1 MRSMHPPVQWCKM
14 QLKDKDQCDFIWY
27 LNTDSK
33 EAPGIRQWLNIGDKY
48 SEYKAFNRRVLKPSF
63 DEINESTSDIQIS
76 FKPLRNGRRAP
87 IYALDM
93 HIESKHKANIIEQ
106 KKNKKK
112 KATAL
117 LNISCIKVNFIFS
130 FYSWV
135 KIICS
140 AKSVTFK

>member
-1 MRSMHPPVQWCKM
+1 MALNQRESKSLTCLRKNTAPGLRS
-14 QLKDKDQCDFIWY
+14 
-27 LNTDSK
+27 NTDSK

-106 KKNKKK
+106 KKAKKS
-112 KATAL
+112 T
-117 LNISCIKVNFIFS
+117 
-130 FYSWV
+130 V
-135 KIICS
+135 KLDDKYYPQTEE
-140 AKSVTFK
+140 KSDEEIHQEMLELQRKLKEGSL